1 MHLVIVTPFPPAIT
15 GIGQYGYHVTRA
27 LAMSGAFERVTV
39 LAGSQVN
46 GITPK
51 PLGLTEIEYCWEPG
65 QYNAQ
70 QTILSRVKRLNPD
83 LVWFNL
89 RVGMFGESP
98 WMSVSGLLTP
108 MLTRWM
114 GYPTVV
120 TFHEMVE
127 LSDFHMLNAP
137 GGPLA
142 PLGARLITSI
152 ATKADVVCLTMQKH
166 IEWFAKQHPQVDCTH
181 IPLGAY
187 HEPMLMEEADNTE
200 LLLFN
205 MLAPFKGV
213 ELLLETFPLLRAEFP
228 QLRLNIAGVEH
239 PRFPGYAKS
248 VQDRFS
254 NMEGVRWLGKIPDEN
269 VIELFRSAQI
279 IVLPY
284 KASTG
289 SSSIL
294 NQAAAYGRAIVA
306 SDLSELRAVAQ
317 EEKFQIEFFESG
329 NSNSLRNAIRDLLL
343 SPEKRRAQVQKNFKA
358 IQSARLE
365 ITCHRYLQA
374 FNRALEK
381 RKSRKRIP
389 IPHIEIEPT

>member
-27 LAMSGAFERVTV
+27 LAKSGAFERVTV

-46 GITPK
+46 GTTPNH
-51 PLGLTEIEYCWEPG
+51 LGLTEIEYCWEPG
-65 QYNAQ
+65 QFNARQ
-70 QTILSRVKRLNPD
+70 AILARLKRLNPD

-89 RVGMFGESP
+89 RMGMFGESP
-98 WMSVSGLLTP
+98 WMSLSGLLTP

-137 GGPLA
+137 GGPFA

-152 ATKADVVCLTMQKH
+152 ATQADVVCLTMQKH
-166 IEWFAKQHPQVDCTH
+166 IDWFAKQHPQVDCTH

-187 HEPMLMEEADNTE
+187 HEPILMDEGGNTE

-213 ELLLETFPLLRAEFP
+213 ELLLEAFPPLQAEFP
-228 QLRLNIAGVEH
+228 QVQLTIAGVEH
-239 PRFPGYAKS
+239 PRFPGYARS
-248 VQDRFS
+248 IQDRFS
-254 NMEGVRWLGKIPDEN
+254 DMEGVRWLGKIPDEN
-269 VIELFRSAQI
+269 VVELFRKAQI

-289 SSSIL
+289 ASSIL

-306 SDLSELRAVAQ
+306 SDLSELRAVAH
-317 EEKFQIEFFESG
+317 EGKFQIEFFENG
-329 NSNSLRNAIRDLLL
+329 NAGSLRNAIRDLLL
-343 SPEKRRAQVQKNFKA
+343 SPEKRRAQVQNNFKA
-358 IQSARLE
+358 IQSARIE

-381 RKSRKRIP
+381 RNSLKRIS
-389 IPHIEIEPT
+389 IPQVEIEST